1 MTGAHQPPATRT
13 PHSRGSGFDSHPD
26 DTRACDVSRDRVRTG
41 CCGAPKATSQ
51 LLAAAKTKS
60 GCDTESS
67 ASPTSAYRPTNDP
80 AVSERYSDAAQNS
93 RRNRTTLKIRTFYND
108 FPDKDNLFFRDF
120 QQPGGCDSQCT
131 ALVMSGGGRQATVR
145 CIRLHDPYPQ
155 YAASKGRNKSAVLR
169 PGWLRTAGND
179 SSQCII
185 HDAQLFCVCHV
196 ERRAAG
202 PKSKHLDGAA
212 HPISQSTIV
221 QYVITRTVHR
231 TISEA

>member
-155 YAASKGRNKSAVLR
+155 YAASKGRNRVAVLR
-169 PGWLRTAGND
+169 PGWLRTAG
-179 SSQCII
+179 
-185 HDAQLFCVCHV
+185 AK
-196 ERRAAG
+196 RRIDRLS
-202 PKSKHLDGAA
+202 P
-212 HPISQSTIV
+212 
-221 QYVITRTVHR
+221 
-231 TISEA
+231 

>member
-13 PHSRGSGFDSHPD
+13 PHSRGSGFDSRPD

-80 AVSERYSDAAQNS
+80 AVSKRYSDAAQNS

-131 ALVMSGGGRQATVR
+131 IHNYSALVMSTERSDGAVHPPSRPIPAVR
-145 CIRLHDPYPQ
+145 SQRRTKQGCSPSPGV
-155 YAASKGRNKSAVLR
+155 AAYCRRKAPNRPAVTLSGAAAESKGPENPKHPSLQNTTRPLRQTRNGKKTDDVRS
-169 PGWLRTAGND
+169 TA
-179 SSQCII
+179 
-185 HDAQLFCVCHV
+185 
-196 ERRAAG
+196 E
-202 PKSKHLDGAA
+202 
-212 HPISQSTIV
+212 
-221 QYVITRTVHR
+221 
-231 TISEA
+231 